1 MEQNLSG
8 IDPNLLAELRP
19 GEPVLWWGRPD
30 PKRRVINGRSLLSPI
45 LIGFLSLLV
54 LFLLAFDILVILNI
68 HVLDALFL
76 SLDVLFL
83 FAIILINVGL
93 LFSIGSLGYPMV
105 QRRRH
110 VRDLLHTIYA
120 ITDQRAL
127 IITIVPGKS
136 RGVVSYTK
144 GDIGTISRHEGKEGW
159 GDLIFGVPRPS
170 VVNGRRVMASASF
183 GGIPQVRAAESV
195 MFQTFKRDEKAAP
208 LPSERPLP

>member
-1 MEQNLSG
+1 MAQNFSG

-30 PKRRVINGRSLLSPI
+30 PKRRVVNGRSQLSPI
-45 LIGFLSLLV
+45 LLGSVSLLV
-54 LFLLAFDILVILNI
+54 LFLLAFDIFVILNF
-68 HVLDALFL
+68 HSADALL
-76 SLDVLFL
+76 L

-93 LFSIGSLGYPMV
+93 LVSIGSSGYPVV

-110 VRDLLHTIYA
+110 VRNLLHTIYA

-136 RGVVSYTK
+136 RAVVSYTK
-144 GDIGTISRHEGKEGW
+144 SDIGTISRHEGKEGW

-183 GGIPQVRAAESV
+183 GGIPQVRVAESM
-195 MFQTFKRDEKAAP
+195 MFQTFKRDAASSP
-208 LPSERPLP
+208 LPSERHLP

>member
-1 MEQNLSG
+1 MAQNFSG

-30 PKRRVINGRSLLSPI
+30 PKRRVINGRSQLSPI
-45 LIGFLSLLV
+45 LIGFLSILV
-54 LFLLAFDILVILNI
+54 LILLAFDTFVILNL
-68 HVLDALFL
+68 HFLDALL
-76 SLDVLFL
+76 L
-83 FAIILINVGL
+83 FAIILINAGL
-93 LFSIGSLGYPMV
+93 LFSIGSLGYPFV

-110 VRDLLHTIYA
+110 VRNLLHTIYA

-136 RGVVSYTK
+136 RAVVSYTK
-144 GDIGTISRHEGKEGW
+144 SDIGTISRHEGKEGW

-183 GGIPQVRAAESV
+183 GGIPQVRAAESM
-195 MFQTFKRDEKAAP
+195 MFQTFKRDAASSP
-208 LPSERPLP
+208 LPSERHLP